1 MIIHC
6 QLNIYRI
13 GSLKMENQKQC
24 GCCSCRCY
32 RLEKELI
39 EQRELKEK
47 YKKIAKDIYHINR
60 SFEDLY
66 ENIMNDTQDLGSCI
80 EQAENELVRIIE
92 LEEKQEQEKTA

>member
-1 MIIHC
+1 
-6 QLNIYRI
+6 
-13 GSLKMENQKQC
+13 MEEQKQC
-24 GCCSCRCY
+24 DCCSCRCD
-32 RLEKELI
+32 RLERELT

-92 LEEKQEQEKTA
+92 LEENQEQEKAA